1 MIYHWEKVIELI
13 CGSTSIL
20 LEPNKRIRILKRWC
34 VETSI
39 TKMMNF
45 RWHKMHFSK
54 NNYEIHLQEN
64 SRFYKAS
71 SSRNF
76 TWNFKILPI
85 QNSHWQIYSHRS
97 SNTLPLFLW
106 LFYIY
111 RTYEP
116 CLGKDT
122 PWQIISPLSR
132 AQKIKN
138 SQHQVTSIKT
148 EKYQ

>member
-106 LFYIY
+106 LLSNVVPNDVN
-111 RTYEP
+111 T
-116 CLGKDT
+116 T
-122 PWQIISPLSR
+122 II
-132 AQKIKN
+132 N
-138 SQHQVTSIKT
+138 IKT
-148 EKYQ
+148 KHYPFSTPTERMNLA

>member
-106 LFYIY
+106 LLSNVVPNDVN
-111 RTYEP
+111 T
-116 CLGKDT
+116 T
-122 PWQIISPLSR
+122 II
-132 AQKIKN
+132 N
-138 SQHQVTSIKT
+138 IKT
-148 EKYQ
+148 KHYPFSTSTERMNLA